1 MEKTKKNNTIIT
13 NNPDVNDLGILKE
26 SKPLILDQI
35 ANYEYN
41 MVESNI
47 RNFKSHLNN
56 QYALNRTLKNEESA
70 KIIQEI
76 NNFVETRQSVV
87 DKQLASLNE
96 LKTELF
102 KICSENSMLE
112 KQNDDLNT
120 LQQSDECIQIAD
132 KLATISNIQKDI
144 NDFLEQNGV

>member
-1 MEKTKKNNTIIT
+1 MEKIINNK
-13 NNPDVNDLGILKE
+13 PDVNDLGILKE

-70 KIIQEI
+70 KIIEEI
-76 NNFVETRQSVV
+76 NNFVETRQFVV

-102 KICSENSMLE
+102 KICSENSRLE
-112 KQNDDLNT
+112 KQNDDLTT
-120 LQQSDECIQIAD
+120 LQQSDECIQIAN